1 MPPTTTT
8 MTMTTMTTTTTTT
21 LSLAALFSLVSLGGG
36 YDFNTWPTAGSDSA
50 TPKGHLQPFGAHAE
64 GEPVAEAAAS
74 ELSSAR
80 FFTK

>member
-1 MPPTTTT
+1 MPLTTTTT
-8 MTMTTMTTTTTTT
+8 MTTTTTT

-36 YDFNTWPTAGSDSA
+36 YGFNTWPTASSDSA
-50 TPKGHLQPFGAHAE
+50 APEGHLQPFGAHTE

-80 FFTK
+80 FFTE

>member
-8 MTMTTMTTTTTTT
+8 MTTTTMTTTT

-36 YDFNTWPTAGSDSA
+36 YSDFNTWPTAGSDSA
-50 TPKGHLQPFGAHAE
+50 APKGHLQPFGAHTE

-80 FFTK
+80 FFTE